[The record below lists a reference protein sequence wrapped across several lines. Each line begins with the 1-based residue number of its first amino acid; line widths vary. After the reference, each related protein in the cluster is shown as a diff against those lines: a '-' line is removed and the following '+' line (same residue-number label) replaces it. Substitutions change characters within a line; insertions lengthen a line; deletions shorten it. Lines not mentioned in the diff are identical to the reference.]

1 MRTSISNKEFC
12 LSLLF
17 NGINTITWISY
28 TIYYLVK
35 GKELGTFIYLTM
47 ITWNFNSIYLFLCL
61 ICDINFFFKSKKLEP
76 LNNFLRNKFCNI
88 INTMSFEVTVLY
100 WTLLFTGGMRSLRGF
115 LDFLSNF
122 YFHFLISVLVILDIF
137 NANHK
142 RHRFTLITLCFCYV
156 YLVCYCVIG
165 SIATWGFDNPPY
177 PFLKGAEFYVALIY
191 VFAFC
196 IVLAFCYLF
205 LIALYTIKYKYILKI
220 EGDEEEINIEE
231 NLADNKN
238 LAPNQETEKAEPN

>member
-17 NGINTITWISY
+17 NGINTITWISF
-28 TIYYLVK
+28 TTYYSIK
-35 GKELGTFIYLTM
+35 DMELGTFIYLTM

-61 ICDINFFFKSKKLEP
+61 ICDISFFFKSKKLEP
-76 LNNFLRNKFCNI
+76 LNNFLRNKFCNV

-100 WTLLFTGGMRSLRGF
+100 WTLLLTGGMQDIVDF
-115 LDFLSNF
+115 WDFLSNF
-122 YFHFLISVLVILDIF
+122 YFHFLISILVILDIF

-156 YLVCYCVIG
+156 YLFCYIIIG
-165 SIATWGFDNPPY
+165 SIATWVFDNPPY
-177 PFLKGAEFYVALIY
+177 PFLVGIKFYMILIY
-191 VFAFC
+191 GVAFC
-196 IVLAFCYLF
+196 IVLLLCYSF
-205 LIALYTIKYKYILKI
+205 LVSIYIFKYKCILKI

-231 NLADNKN
+231 RLTDDKN
-238 LAPNQETEKAEPN
+238 